1 MSEERFVLASLDKVV
16 WVFPVSLIVEVVIV
30 ERDKLLNL
38 PFYNNAILGC
48 IHHGGEIITLVSLQE
63 ILGAKGEQIRVK
75 IRGKITLIRL
85 SKFVEGLGEV
95 GIVVDRILGR
105 KNRNELPET
114 LFLSS
119 ENSDLRLFSPE
130 ILKSEIW
137 QPVRSLLKSNR

>member
-38 PFYNNAILGC
+38 PFYDNAILGC

-114 LFLSS
+114 LFLPS